1 MKNINSELTQI
12 NIFIVDLIFKYLK
25 LKVKYSSSF
34 KSDNSIKFMI
44 AIERLENQEEESI
57 EGIFVN
63 SLLEYNEQYLQ
74 QFITSPNIDITQYE
88 TELQVFLMIEYIS

>member
-12 NIFIVDLIFKYLK
+12 NIFIVDLIYKYLK

-34 KSDNSIKFMI
+34 KSDNSIKFII

-57 EGIFVN
+57 EGIFVK